1 MPSHMC
7 LNFCTFWTLQSIVP
21 TGLVDQVCS
30 SRSIRDQHADVPLDI
45 TKEGLNDDHD
55 EDHQHKRGANHPLEV
70 LR

>member
-1 MPSHMC
+1 M
-7 LNFCTFWTLQSIVP
+7 
-21 TGLVDQVCS
+21 
-30 SRSIRDQHADVPLDI
+30 QHQGPRRPEYHADDDVPLDI

>member
-1 MPSHMC
+1 MIDIEAQLAKSLPWNVPGT
-7 LNFCTFWTLQSIVP
+7 LN
-21 TGLVDQVCS
+21 
-30 SRSIRDQHADVPLDI
+30 VPLDI